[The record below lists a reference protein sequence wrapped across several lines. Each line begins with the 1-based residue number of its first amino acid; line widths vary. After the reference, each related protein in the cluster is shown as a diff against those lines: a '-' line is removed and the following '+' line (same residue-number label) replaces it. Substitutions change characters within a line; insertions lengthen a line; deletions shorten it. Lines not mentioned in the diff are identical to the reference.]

1 MEFTVSTIKFEN
13 SIKIDD
19 MYFSKNFNFDK
30 NNVWLFDGYYVN
42 DENSKFQI
50 EELFNAD
57 LKGMFNIISYDR
69 PNKKL
74 LLKNDKLGKKPVYM
88 FYDGKDF
95 IISNLFWN
103 IFFIT
108 GLTRLELSLENMKK
122 MLFFNGSFDEESTYF
137 NKVKRISYAK
147 IVEFYPS
154 NQKLV
159 EKRYWDFSLEQDNK
173 YSLRDIYEDFDNLMK
188 QYFSYLKN
196 KHKSECFI
204 IGNSGGLDS
213 RLIMLYAK
221 EFGLKLFPYAT
232 LEKKPYF
239 LYSVSYK
246 NIKRIDNVFNT
257 NTKIIYPLDDGE
269 TDLYNRAI
277 LDIRNNPF
285 GMSQLF
291 KNPVYQIPKNC
302 LNMITGHPGISV
314 GGLVKEDYDNM
325 NYDEFVNFMLR
336 YFGIQGHPV
345 HGYNNR
351 FLLLLKK
358 VFPVQLSSSN
368 IERVLF
374 TDKELNEFKNTIEN
388 FIHENSEKSNFEI
401 RQKYAAT
408 VLEKWQLNGGFE
420 SLSRT
425 KNVYYFYYPVTY
437 EKILRWPKKFIIN
450 RVALKYI
457 IEKKSELLG
466 RLPEQYGKNKLQFYL
481 RGSGLEYLKWINS
494 QQIEVFK
501 QKVLKNKNEVFE
513 NLFPIKIAT
522 DSDIMKSS
530 YALEIL
536 KLKMFLD
543 IIVFGNKD
551 IFENEE
557 WEIK

>member
-42 DENSKFQI
+42 DENSEFQI

-57 LKGMFNIISYDR
+57 LKGMFNIISYDKA
-69 PNKKL
+69 NKKL
-74 LLKNDKLGKKPVYM
+74 SLKNDKLGKRPLYM
-88 FYDGKDF
+88 FYDGKDL
-95 IISNLFWN
+95 IVSNLFWN
-103 IFFIT
+103 IFFIA
-108 GLTRLELSLENMKK
+108 GLTRLELSLENIKK
-122 MLFFNGSFDEESTYF
+122 MFFFNGSFDEESTYF

-147 IVEFYPS
+147 IVEFYPY
-154 NQKLV
+154 NRKVV
-159 EKRYWDFSLEQDNK
+159 EKRYWDFSLEQDDK
-173 YSLRDIYEDFDNLMK
+173 YSLREIYEDFDNLMK
-188 QYFSYLKN
+188 QYFSYLKS
-196 KHKSECFI
+196 KHKNECFI

-213 RLIMLYAK
+213 RLMMLYAK
-221 EFGLKLFPYAT
+221 EFDLKLFPYAT

-277 LDIRNNPF
+277 LDIRNHPF
-285 GMSQLF
+285 ESSQLF
-291 KNPVYQIPKNC
+291 KNPVNQIPKNC

-314 GGLVKEDYDNM
+314 GGMVKEDYDKM
-325 NYDEFVNFMLR
+325 DYDEFVNYMLR
-336 YFGIQGHPV
+336 YFGIQGRPI
-345 HGYNNR
+345 HGYYNR
-351 FLLLLKK
+351 FLLMLKK
-358 VFPVQLSSSN
+358 VFPIQSSSSS

-374 TDKELNEFKNTIEN
+374 TDKELNEFKNIIEN
-388 FIHENSEKSNFEI
+388 FIHINSGKSNFEI

-408 VLEKWQLNGGFE
+408 VLERWQLNGGFE

-425 KNVYYFYYPVTY
+425 KNVYYFYYPLTY
-437 EKILRWPKKFIIN
+437 EKILKWPKKFIIN
-450 RVALKYI
+450 RVALKFI
-457 IEKKSELLG
+457 IEKKSGILG
-466 RLPEQYGKNKLQFYL
+466 KLPEQYGKNKLQLYL

-513 NLFPIKIAT
+513 NLFPIKVAT

-543 IIVFGNKD
+543 IILFGNKD